1 MVKNEIYP
9 AVIKY
14 IHTMAKT
21 VNELSQAGMNNEF
34 LKLDLNDLTVLAS
47 KMRNAVIAL
56 EKAVEHFDY
65 CYCDTMSGAII
76 ARDEIVNAMNEL
88 RAIVD
93 ETETKV
99 DADAWP
105 IPTYVDLMF
114 GI

>member
-1 MVKNEIYP
+1 
-9 AVIKY
+9 
-14 IHTMAKT
+14 
-21 VNELSQAGMNNEF
+21 
-34 LKLDLNDLTVLAS
+34 
-47 KMRNAVIAL
+47 
-56 EKAVEHFDY
+56 
-65 CYCDTMSGAII
+65 MSGAII